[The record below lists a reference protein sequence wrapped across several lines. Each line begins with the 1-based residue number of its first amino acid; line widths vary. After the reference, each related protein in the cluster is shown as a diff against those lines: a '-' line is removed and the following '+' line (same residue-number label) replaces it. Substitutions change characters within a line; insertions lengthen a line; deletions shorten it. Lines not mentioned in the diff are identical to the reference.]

1 MVFFYYTIA
10 ENKLRNR
17 VWKGCF
23 FYLSTLQLIS
33 VEVSNIHFV
42 TLSYYKFLILRVAL
56 AEVLLKEAEN
66 MLKFVFAVSTAKRVC
81 YERNFTMFCK
91 NCATIDL

>member
-1 MVFFYYTIA
+1 MGFFNYTIA

-33 VEVSNIHFV
+33 IEVINVHFV
-42 TLSYYKFLILRVAL
+42 TLSYYKNIILHVAL
-56 AEVLLKEAEN
+56 AEVLLNEAEN
-66 MLKFVFAVSTAKRVC
+66 ISEICLCCLYSKIGVLRT
-81 YERNFTMFCK
+81 
-91 NCATIDL
+91 